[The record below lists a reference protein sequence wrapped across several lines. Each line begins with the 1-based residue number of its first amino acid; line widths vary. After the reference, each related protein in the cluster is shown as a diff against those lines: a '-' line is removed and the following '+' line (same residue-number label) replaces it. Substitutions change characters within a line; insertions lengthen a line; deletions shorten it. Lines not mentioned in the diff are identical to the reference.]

1 MSRGSSFIPVLKL
14 YKLFFSNKATNFNYN
29 GRENV
34 DLVSINGT
42 FKTINSLN
50 PTKKMN
56 MIFQQK

>member
-1 MSRGSSFIPVLKL
+1 MPRGSSFIPVLKL
-14 YKLFFSNKATNFNYN
+14 YKLFFSNFNYN
-29 GRENV
+29 GRENF